1 MPAPLALIG
10 PALKMLATQGVKQAA
25 IQTAKGAAKN
35 KAKNFVTGKG
45 RKKKGKRGKGGA
57 LVKSEGGQEEG
68 SGEGGGAIVPT
79 TPIVGNYRVE
89 TPPQKPDEVGKPS
102 KISYEAINNQLDSIV
117 ALTGV
122 LKKTSMSKMK
132 TATNLSLIH
141 I

>member
-1 MPAPLALIG
+1 MPAFAALG
-10 PALKMLATQGVKQAA
+10 PALKMLASQAVKKAA
-25 IQTAKGAAKN
+25 METAKGAVKD

-57 LVKSEGGQEEG
+57 LVKSEGGKEEG
-68 SGEGGGAIVPT
+68 SEEGGGAIVPT
-79 TPIVGNYRVE
+79 TPIVGKYRVE

-122 LKKTSMSKMK
+122 LKKT
-132 TATNLSLIH
+132 
-141 I
+141 